1 MCESERL
8 CFPTFRSFRPLLTL
22 PVSLLF
28 QTSRTTCPVPCAHTL
43 PANVVWGRRIPSLTT
58 IATTFL
64 GMAAT
69 VAWPT
74 VTLIPRQA
82 SCAHRDVQQSTEAQ
96 RPCTM
101 TTTTMHQVRLWCFFC
116 CFFLLFS
123 FFFSFFFFAQ
133 PPLFFPLQA
142 RPRKPGSNQPS
153 AAGLRGRRNS
163 ARSSTSSSGLPSS
176 SSSSSASSASSSSPS
191 VASSA
196 VPPGRRRSRL
206 LHRTTMLT
214 ATLFSLF
221 RQCQLAA
228 ASKAHAWCPPPPFP
242 LQLGRRRLLPLTLP
256 CSRHPLRAHPFA
268 STDSVRLSAR
278 WFDAA
283 AGWLS
288 ATTMAAP
295 GRWWQRRQCVLV
307 PPTMPLLLLLLLRP
321 VTSHGE
327 HGFGA

>member
-1 MCESERL
+1 MS
-8 CFPTFRSFRPLLTL
+8 RPVRTYSSGKRR
-22 PVSLLF
+22 VG
-28 QTSRTTCPVPCAHTL
+28 QTHPE
-43 PANVVWGRRIPSLTT
+43 
-58 IATTFL
+58 FDDD
-64 GMAAT
+64 
-69 VAWPT
+69 
-74 VTLIPRQA
+74 
-82 SCAHRDVQQSTEAQ
+82 RDVSWHGSDSGMDDGDPDYSAGFVRTPR
-96 RPCTM
+96 RPAKHRGS
-101 TTTTMHQVRLWCFFC
+101 TTMHDDDDDDAPSTIVVFLL
-116 CFFLLFS
+116 LLFS
-123 FFFSFFFFAQ
+123 SFLFFFFFFFFAQ